1 MMGKTNTLK
10 ENKGQARV
18 KIERQ
23 EPISIKEV
31 VPQEHVLPLTTME
44 IDVHPE
50 ANIIEDTTSMFKGFT
65 TSMIAT
71 TSQLKV
77 PQSL

>member
-31 VPQEHVLPLTTME
+31 VPQEPILQLDTIE
-44 IDVHPE
+44 IE
-50 ANIIEDTTSMFKGFT
+50 
-65 TSMIAT
+65 
-71 TSQLKV
+71 
-77 PQSL
+77 